1 MAGKTGVGKSTLI
14 NAIFGKEVAQTGHG
28 ASITQKI

>member
-1 MAGKTGVGKSTLI
+1 MGKSTLI